1 MISQEFYF
9 KIIRTFELVKEN
21 LSFILSKKKNL
32 RSLNYMKE
40 IKNKKVYN
48 ENETHDK
55 NMCIFILLKQYLHS

>member
-1 MISQEFYF
+1 
-9 KIIRTFELVKEN
+9 
-21 LSFILSKKKNL
+21 
-32 RSLNYMKE
+32 MKE